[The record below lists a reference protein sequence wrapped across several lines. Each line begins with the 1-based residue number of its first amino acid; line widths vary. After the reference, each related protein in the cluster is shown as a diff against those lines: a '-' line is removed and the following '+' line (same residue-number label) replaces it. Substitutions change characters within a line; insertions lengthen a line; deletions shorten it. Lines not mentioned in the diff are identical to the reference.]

1 MLSKKEPEFGAVK
14 KKKKSQP
21 IDIAKVRKLVPKRTL
36 SVSEPSFDKEI
47 MSMAHEIISH
57 LSRDQ
62 RYR

>member
-1 MLSKKEPEFGAVK
+1 MLSKKEPELGAV

-21 IDIAKVRKLVPKRTL
+21 IDIAKVRKLVLKRTL

>member
-1 MLSKKEPEFGAVK
+1 MH
-14 KKKKSQP
+14 
-21 IDIAKVRKLVPKRTL
+21 IAKVRKLVLKRTL
-36 SVSEPSFDKEI
+36 SVFEQSFDKEI

>member
-1 MLSKKEPEFGAVK
+1 MELWG
-14 KKKKSQP
+14 KKSQP
-21 IDIAKVRKLVPKRTL
+21 IDIAKVRKLVLKRTL

-62 RYR
+62 RYHRIKSASTVN

>member
-1 MLSKKEPEFGAVK
+1 MLSKKEPELGAVK

-21 IDIAKVRKLVPKRTL
+21 MHIAKVRKLVLKRTL
-36 SVSEPSFDKEI
+36 SVFEQSFDKEI